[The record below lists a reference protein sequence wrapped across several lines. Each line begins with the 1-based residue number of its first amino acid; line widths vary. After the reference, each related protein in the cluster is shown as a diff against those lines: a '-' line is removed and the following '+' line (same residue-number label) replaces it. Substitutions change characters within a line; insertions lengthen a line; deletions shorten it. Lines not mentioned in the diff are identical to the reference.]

1 MWQLA
6 AAAALPVVAGML
18 MPKSDRPNTTIS
30 GPALPDYSKYN
41 SQMMADAFDP
51 QSQLYALS
59 AAQVAE
65 QVNRQLAQTGLMN
78 SSLGLGAQR
87 SAQADLANQYIQNAT
102 QRRIA
107 ALNQVQGYDLNRA
120 KLQMEA
126 DQYNAG
132 ASQWGYGQDM
142 ASRQAAISG
151 IAGLANAGVGAYG
164 YSQQQARADA
174 YQAQQND
181 FMKQYLAIQ
190 SRAQQGIPGSKP

>member
-1 MWQLA
+1 MSAPQL
-6 AAAALPVVAGML
+6 G
-18 MPKSDRPNTTIS
+18 
-30 GPALPDYSKYN
+30 DYTKYN

-87 SAQADLANQYIQNAT
+87 AAQADLANQYIQNAT

-107 ALNQVQGYDLNRA
+107 ALNQMQGFDLNRA

-126 DQYNAG
+126 QQYNNQ
-132 ASQWGYGQDM
+132 ASQWGYQQDM
-142 ASRQAAISG
+142 AARQAGING
-151 IAGLANAGVGAYG
+151 IAGIANAGVGAYG
-164 YSQQQARADA
+164 YMQQQAKQEAYEAKQDA
-174 YQAQQND
+174 YA
-181 FMKQYLAIQ
+181 KQYLNILQ
-190 SRAQQGIPGSKP
+190 AQRGVPGGK